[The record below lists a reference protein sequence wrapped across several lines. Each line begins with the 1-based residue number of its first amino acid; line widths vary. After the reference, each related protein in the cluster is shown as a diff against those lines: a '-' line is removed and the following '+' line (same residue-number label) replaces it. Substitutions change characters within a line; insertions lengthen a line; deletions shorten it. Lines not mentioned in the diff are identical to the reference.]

1 VYEFQTTVEEKLG
14 TLQIPTFWGKF
25 GGMKFTRLLILTACF
40 FGSMAN
46 ASTNLILIGGGKRPT
61 EAMSA
66 FVKASGGE
74 TAHIVIIPWASGST
88 QSAES
93 IRNELTPFHPASIE
107 VMPQYFS
114 KKSNAIRYSKIL
126 DSQLYKATGIFFTG
140 GDQNK
145 LMATLNGFKLKTRFQ
160 TMYLNGIA
168 FAGTSAGT
176 AIMSKRMIT
185 GKANLKVLDGEQ
197 VGIAEGLGLL
207 PEEIIVDQHFIVRQ
221 RFNRLA
227 SLILDLPEVFGI
239 GIDENN
245 ALHVMNNR
253 IARPIGP
260 TQLTLI
266 EKDSNQSLKVTYK
279 TDGELFNLFD
289 LKSTEN

>member
-1 VYEFQTTVEEKLG
+1 MQFKRFLIVITLCLG
-14 TLQIPTFWGKF
+14 TL
-25 GGMKFTRLLILTACF
+25 AH
-40 FGSMAN
+40 

-61 EAMSA
+61 EAMAA
-66 FVKASGGE
+66 FVKAAGGNQ
-74 TAHIVIIPWASGST
+74 AHIVIIPWASGST

-93 IRNELTPFHPASIE
+93 IRNELAPFQPASIE
-107 VMPQYFS
+107 VLQLYS
-114 KKSNAIRYSKIL
+114 NKKTNLSRYSKKIET
-126 DSQLYKATGIFFTG
+126 QLQSATGIFFTG

-145 LMATLNGFKLKTRFQ
+145 LMKTMNTLELRDRMRAMYRNGV
-160 TMYLNGIA
+160 A

-185 GKANLKVLDGEQ
+185 GKSNPSVLDGTQ
-197 VGIAEGLGLL
+197 VELSEGLGLL

-227 SLILDLPEVFGI
+227 SLILDQDETYGI

-245 ALHVMNNR
+245 ALHLINQR

-266 EKDSNQSLKVTYK
+266 EKAADQSLKVTYK
-279 TDGELFNLFD
+279 TDGEIFNLFG
-289 LKSTEN
+289 LKSSGF

>member
-1 VYEFQTTVEEKLG
+1 
-14 TLQIPTFWGKF
+14 
-25 GGMKFTRLLILTACF
+25 MKFTRFLIASSLF
-40 FGSMAN
+40 FCSFVHAT
-46 ASTNLILIGGGKRPT
+46 TNLILIGGGKRPT
-61 EAMSA
+61 EAMAA
-66 FVKASGGE
+66 FVKAAGGNQ
-74 TAHIVIIPWASGST
+74 AHIVIFPWASGST

-93 IRNELTPFHPASIE
+93 IRNELAPFQPASIE
-107 VMPQYFS
+107 VMPQYFA
-114 KKSNAIRYSKIL
+114 KKTNSFRYSKKIE
-126 DSQLYKATGIFFTG
+126 SQMQNATGIFFTG

-145 LMATLNGFKLKTRFQ
+145 LMKTMNAFELRDRMRA
-160 TMYLNGIA
+160 MYLNGVA

-185 GKANLKVLDGEQ
+185 GKSDPSNQNGTSVAL
-197 VGIAEGLGLL
+197 AEGLGLL

-227 SLILDLPEVFGI
+227 SLVLTQEETYGI

-245 ALHVMNNR
+245 ALYLINNR

-266 EKDSNQSLKVTYK
+266 SKTSNRSLLVTYK

-289 LKSTEN
+289 LKNSGF